1 MNRRRFI
8 LEPLILFLL
17 FLLLAFVSE
26 QFIINHK
33 FQSLL
38 ISNFQKKIISKEK
51 LATKVINDLAQK
63 LVNQDSLPDPIFYEK
78 LKYLDNIF
86 EKEEITFLIF
96 KNDNLLYWS
105 DNITG
110 LNYIDKNV
118 GNSLV
123 KLPNSYNYFI
133 EKKLGNLSIQAFIL
147 IKYNYKIQNDFLEN
161 NFAKSLKIPNNF
173 IIVEGKSDIS
183 FPIKNISGN
192 IIFSLQHTG
201 SEPCIYNLIF
211 IPVFFFLL
219 SFVFLF
225 ILFFRVNSHLIHRN
239 SSLKS
244 LVLLVFL
251 SAIYLIMNKFQIP
264 TSLYSLK
271 LFSPQYFAYTFLWT
285 SLGEFLIFFSFFL
298 YWSINFYRSFDI
310 SDHKKK
316 NKQKRRFYLF
326 FFLLLTG
333 LFLMFIRFLIQVL
346 IMNSGISFA
355 VYRIEDLNFYTV
367 LGYLSLGILYYSFIL
382 LSSKIIQIFRK
393 YSTAAEFFIIIIL
406 IFVLLHFALLFYN
419 SGQFRLSVVFVLVN
433 LILYY
438 ANKVK
443 ILSHKL
449 SVTVLLVILFTL
461 FTLFNVINFV
471 KNHENK
477 IQETMAI
484 NMSSEHDPN
493 AELFLRDVDVEICSD
508 TNLVKIAARPFDN
521 IENYLIKNFFGGY
534 FRDYEIQVTL
544 CEKNDSLIITPENT
558 TYQCIPFF
566 NNMLEKNGSEI
577 QGTNFFFMENSTG
590 RISYLGK
597 YELFPDSLKDPVNIF
612 IELNSKL
619 LSEGTGFPELL
630 LPHNSPVKKFR
641 NHFSFAKYYNGE
653 LVDRGGNFLY
663 ALSNSAYSFSED
675 PLSVLS
681 FGGYEHVIYHKSDN
695 NYVVVSREEE
705 TIFDYMISFP
715 YIFVFLFIIAMIA
728 NALSM
733 KRSQW
738 LNKDKSLRDRIQLSI
753 IGIVL
758 TSLLIIGGGTIFYII
773 SQYRS
778 NHRKDLIDRI
788 NSVSI
793 ELESSV
799 NKTRNSEQR
808 SLEIMD
814 FELIRISDVFKTDIN
829 IYDPFGYLMAT
840 SRPEIF
846 EKGLVLPVMNK
857 DAYKNMIVFNY
868 PIFLNDE
875 HIAAMDFMS
884 AYLPLLDSEGNITG
898 YLNLPYFTR
907 EKEFRQEI
915 TTFILAFI
923 NIYVFLLLASIII
936 AWFISSKITDPLKLI
951 RENLR
956 GVQLGK
962 NPKPIH
968 YKENDEIGILVSEYN
983 HKVEE
988 LAASA
993 ELLARSERES
1003 AWREMAKQI
1012 AHEIKNPLTPMK
1024 LNIQFLQRSN
1034 PKTMEDYDVIV
1045 KKVTDTL
1052 VEQIDN
1058 LSTIAT
1064 EFSNFAKMPKAHN
1077 EKFNL
1082 VNKLRE
1088 IIDLYD
1094 YTGES
1099 EFVTNFNGCESV
1111 VVYADK
1117 EQFSRAMIN
1126 LIRNALQSIPEQKKG
1141 VIKIEIERSTTFA
1154 IVKVTDNGKGIP
1166 ENLRDSIFMP
1176 NFTTKTSGAGLG
1188 LAITKNIVENFKGEI
1203 WFTSEIEKGS
1213 TFFISIPFVED

>member
-1 MNRRRFI
+1 MNKRRFI
-8 LEPLILFLL
+8 LKPLIIFLS
-17 FLLLAFVSE
+17 FLLLTFISE
-26 QFIINHK
+26 RVIINDN
-33 FQSLL
+33 FQTS
-38 ISNFQKKIISKEK
+38 IIRNFQKKFIEKEK
-51 LATKVINDLAQK
+51 LASNVINDLSLK
-63 LVNQDSLPDPIFYEK
+63 LINQDSLTDHVFYEK

-86 EKEEITFLIF
+86 EKEEITFLVF
-96 KNDNLLYWS
+96 KNDNLIYWS

-110 LNYIDKNV
+110 LDYIDKNV
-118 GNSLV
+118 SNRLV

-133 EKKLGNLSIQAFIL
+133 EKKLGDITIQTFIL

-161 NFAKSLKIPNNF
+161 NFAKSFKIPNNF
-173 IIVEGKSDIS
+173 IIALNNNENSV
-183 FPIKNISGN
+183 PIINLSGN
-192 IIFSLQHTG
+192 TVFSIQYTG
-201 SEPCIYNLIF
+201 SGPCISNLIF

-219 SFVFLF
+219 SFIFLF
-225 ILFFRVNSHLIHRN
+225 ILFYRVNSHLIHRN
-239 SSLKS
+239 NSLKS
-244 LVLLVFL
+244 LVLLIFL
-251 SAIYLIMNKFQIP
+251 SVIYLIMNKFQIP
-264 TSLYSLK
+264 LSLYSIK
-271 LFSPQYFAYTFLWT
+271 LFSPEYFAYTFLWT
-285 SLGEFLIFFSFFL
+285 SLGEFLIFVSFIL

-310 SDHKKK
+310 SDINKK
-316 NKQKRRFYLF
+316 NKNKRRTYLF
-326 FFLLLTG
+326 LFLLLSG
-333 LFLMFIRFLIQVL
+333 LFLMVIRFLIQVL

-367 LGYLSLGILYYSFIL
+367 LGYLSLGILFYSFIL
-382 LSSKIIQIFRK
+382 LSAKIIQIFRK
-393 YSTAAEFFIIIIL
+393 YSKPKEFFIIVIL
-406 IFVLLHFALLFYN
+406 IFTSLHFALFINN
-419 SGQFRLSVVFVLVN
+419 SGQFRLSVIFVLVN

-438 ANKVK
+438 TNKVK

-461 FTLFNVINFV
+461 FTLFNVIDFV
-471 KNHENK
+471 KIHENK
-477 IQETMAI
+477 VQETMAI

-493 AELFLRDVDVEICSD
+493 AELFLKDIDIEICSD
-508 TNLVKIAARPFDN
+508 TNLVKMAANPSNN
-521 IENYLIKNFFGGY
+521 IENYLIKNYFGGY
-534 FRDYEIQVTL
+534 FRDYDIQVTL
-544 CEKNDSLIITPENT
+544 CEKNDSLIITPENI

-590 RISYLGK
+590 NISYIGM
-597 YELFPDSLKDPVNIF
+597 YEVFPDSLKDPMNIF

-630 LPHNSPVKKFR
+630 LPHNSPGKKLR

-663 ALSNSAYSFSED
+663 ALSSSAYNFSAE
-675 PLSVLS
+675 PLSILS
-681 FGGYEHVIYHKSDN
+681 FEGYAHVIYHKSDN

-705 TIFDYMISFP
+705 NVFDFLISFP
-715 YIFVFLFIIAMIA
+715 YIFVFLFIMAMIA

-733 KRSQW
+733 KSNQL
-738 LNKDKSLRDRIQLSI
+738 LNKDKSLRGRIQISI

-778 NHRKDLIDRI
+778 NHRKDLIERI
-788 NSVSI
+788 NSVSL
-793 ELESSV
+793 ELEPSV
-799 NKTRNSEQR
+799 DKLKNFDQR
-808 SLEIMD
+808 SLEILN

-829 IYDPFGYLMAT
+829 IYDSFGYLIAT

-857 DAYKNMIVFNY
+857 DAYKNMIVFNL
-868 PIFLNDE
+868 PLFLNDE
-875 HIAAMDFMS
+875 HIASMKFMS
-884 AYLPLLDSEGNITG
+884 AYLPIIDSGGNVTG

-968 YKENDEIGILVSEYN
+968 YNENDEIGILVSEYN

-1034 PKTMEDYDVIV
+1034 PKTMEDYDEIIR
-1045 KKVTDTL
+1045 KVTNTL
-1052 VEQIDN
+1052 IEQIDN
-1058 LSTIAT
+1058 LSNIAT

-1082 VNKLRE
+1082 VNKIKE

-1099 EFVTNFNGCESV
+1099 EFVTSFNGCESIV
-1111 VVYADK
+1111 VCADK

-1126 LIRNALQSIPEQKKG
+1126 LIRNAIQSIPEQKKG
-1141 VIKIEIERSTTFA
+1141 IIKVEIEKNSTYA
-1154 IVKVTDNGKGIP
+1154 IVKVIDNGKGIP

-1176 NFTTKTSGAGLG
+1176 NFTTKSSGAGLG

-1203 WFTSEIEKGS
+1203 WFTSEIENGS
-1213 TFFISIPFVED
+1213 TFFISIPVAED